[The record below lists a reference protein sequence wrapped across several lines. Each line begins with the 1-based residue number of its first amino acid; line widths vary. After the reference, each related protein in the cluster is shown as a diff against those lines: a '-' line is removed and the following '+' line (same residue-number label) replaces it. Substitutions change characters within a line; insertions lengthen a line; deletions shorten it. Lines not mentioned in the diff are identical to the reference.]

1 MRKYFLIMLTVLI
14 LPCAIF
20 LSGCGP
26 EKFNVELSV
35 NNAAYGSVTGAGS
48 YEKDKEITI
57 SATPNTGYVFVEW
70 SDDVTTNP
78 RTIVVNED
86 ITLSA
91 IFELSTTYSL
101 SLSANN
107 AVYGSVAGA
116 GSYVKGTDITI
127 SATSNVGY
135 EFVKWS
141 DDVTINPRQITI
153 NQDVALTAIF
163 EPTGLTYSL
172 NLSSNNTIMGT
183 VSGSGEYYNGQNITI
198 TATEKPGYF
207 FTNWNDGSN
216 QATRQITMSEDIE
229 LQANFIK
236 GDTKVWHNNHYLI
249 VVNANLEETHST
261 YYTITAKNESAF
273 GYFAKNGSFLSSTP
287 NYIFAK
293 NEFTQ
298 DTVIEAIDSVVG
310 FMVINHSAEDEFY
323 VGGVKLSRVIEMADG
338 YDYLGNYALIYKKE
352 PTNASFLTVKSAGAS
367 VSTGLTYLDCELY
380 KFNLTDEFTRYSFL
394 KLYLIDSE
402 IYVSLVNEYT
412 DVYAFEP
419 VKVTVG
425 TTSIYVKAVIE

>member
-1 MRKYFLIMLTVLI
+1 MKKYFLIMLTVLI

-20 LSGCGP
+20 LSGCGA

-35 NNAAYGSVTGAGS
+35 NNATYGTVTGAGS
-48 YEKDKEITI
+48 YEKGKEIII

-107 AVYGSVAGA
+107 AVYGSVGGA
-116 GSYVKGTDITI
+116 GSYVKGTDVII
-127 SATSNVGY
+127 SATSNAGY

-163 EPTGLTYSL
+163 EPTGLTYSV

-207 FTNWNDGSN
+207 FTNWSDGSN
-216 QATRQITMSEDIE
+216 QATRQITMSEDVE

-249 VVNANLEETHST
+249 VVNANIEAIYTT

-273 GYFAKNGSFLSSTP
+273 GYFAKNGSFF
-287 NYIFAK
+287 I
-293 NEFTQ
+293 
-298 DTVIEAIDSVVG
+298 
-310 FMVINHSAEDEFY
+310 
-323 VGGVKLSRVIEMADG
+323 
-338 YDYLGNYALIYKKE
+338 IY
-352 PTNASFLTVKSAGAS
+352 S
-367 VSTGLTYLDCELY
+367 
-380 KFNLTDEFTRYSFL
+380 
-394 KLYLIDSE
+394 
-402 IYVSLVNEYT
+402 
-412 DVYAFEP
+412 
-419 VKVTVG
+419 
-425 TTSIYVKAVIE
+425 